1 MRHRLGGR
9 GDGRRRSCP
18 AGGCRSARGERARAR
33 PAPPRRGR
41 SAAQPR
47 PGTGGRDDAGP
58 GPRRAYSAGEPA
70 HGQRAG
76 AVRRGALVRGSG
88 PPPHRAR
95 PGSGPASARHSC
107 RRRDRPA
114 QRHPGRVRLAVYGLR
129 RQPAREPIV
138 VAALAAMPGVRQA
151 TASAV
156 TGTVL
161 VEYAPADRAL
171 PALLGEMEA
180 RLRARLGAPAATG
193 EAPAAPTA
201 QGPAALASPSEAPT
215 PAWHALSAAA
225 VERLLAVDPTR
236 GLTAAEVEAR
246 RARWGPNRLAEPAE
260 PSLLGLVLGQFC
272 NAPSALLGAGTV
284 LSLATGAVLEAGLI
298 AGVLVVNAAIGA
310 ATERSGHR
318 AIQAL
323 RRGTAIHA
331 RVRRD
336 GAEMLVDAAALVP
349 GDVVLLRPGDPVP
362 ADARLF
368 SAERLR
374 VEESALTG
382 ESRPVE
388 KQVAA
393 TAERTALADRRDVVY
408 RGTTVVGGHGG
419 AIVVATGDRTVYGEL
434 RLLAL
439 TEVAPPT
446 PLERDLDALGRRIAL
461 GATAICA
468 GVLGL
473 SLLRAV
479 GLVPAISTAVGLGV
493 AALPEGLPTL
503 ATTVLAFGS
512 GRMRRKGTLIRT
524 LSAAEALGSVTHIC
538 ADKTGTLTENR
549 MAARELALDG
559 HTVRIGGSAL
569 SAVGA
574 FTLDGEEI
582 APAAWPAVQEALRI
596 GALCSDAEPLG
607 IRDGAVTFEG
617 SSTGAPCWVAAG

>member
-114 QRHPGRVRLAVYGLR
+114 QRHPRPRAPRRLRAAPAARARADR
-129 RQPAREPIV
+129 RGGARRH
-138 VAALAAMPGVRQA
+138 AGVRQA

-156 TGTVL
+156 TGTV
-161 VEYAPADRAL
+161 
-171 PALLGEMEA
+171 LGEMEA

-574 FTLDGEEI
+574 FTLD
-582 APAAWPAVQEALRI
+582 
-596 GALCSDAEPLG
+596 
-607 IRDGAVTFEG
+607 
-617 SSTGAPCWVAAG
+617 